1 MTSKE
6 TVIWLQERTALG
18 ILEAEVLNAI
28 AQQIEEQIIPPQT
41 NLVVE
46 NTSPEALY
54 ILVEGQ
60 LESDS
65 SNQAN
70 PVLAL
75 GFLPGAVIHLQELL
89 LDQPTQ
95 RTITTLTECHIW
107 VVPAVK
113 FRAKLREY
121 PEIFQAVSRQL
132 AQELA
137 DLTSAF
143 TYEQERAIA
152 LRPYLVTKAKRG
164 IVGTSRYAVRLREQ
178 IREAAKANANLS

>member
-1 MTSKE
+1 VNFEFIMTSPV
-6 TVIWLQERTALG
+6 TVTWLQERTALG

-46 NTSPEALY
+46 KTEPEALY

-70 PVLAL
+70 PALAI

-89 LDQPTQ
+89 VKPADATHHHHPYRMPCLGCACRKISRFTQ
-95 RTITTLTECHIW
+95 
-107 VVPAVK
+107 
-113 FRAKLREY
+113 
-121 PEIFQAVSRQL
+121 
-132 AQELA
+132 
-137 DLTSAF
+137 
-143 TYEQERAIA
+143 
-152 LRPYLVTKAKRG
+152 
-164 IVGTSRYAVRLREQ
+164 
-178 IREAAKANANLS
+178 